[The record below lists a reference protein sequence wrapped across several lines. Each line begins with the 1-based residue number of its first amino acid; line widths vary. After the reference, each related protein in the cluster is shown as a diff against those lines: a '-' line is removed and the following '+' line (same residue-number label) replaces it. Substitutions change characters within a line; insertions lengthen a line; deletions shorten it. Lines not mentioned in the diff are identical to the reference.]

1 MRVRLLYTA
10 ILLVVLNLLVGA
22 GSAFAG
28 DYIGW
33 GP

>member
-10 ILLVVLNLLVGA
+10 LLLLVLNLLVGA
-22 GSAFAG
+22 GSAVAG
-28 DYIGW
+28 DYTPW